1 MIAGE
6 EIRLFA
12 LRIIYRDNCLTDHL
26 ACLSLLYVVVIITVR
41 LLEPGHLEEDY
52 PITTVFENKRF
63 STFFEGCFLRGQ
75 VSSNGFKVFNGC
87 IDES

>member
-63 STFFEGCFLRGQ
+63 STFLRA
-75 VSSNGFKVFNGC
+75 VS
-87 IDES
+87 

>member
-1 MIAGE
+1 MSW
-6 EIRLFA
+6 RLQELISYDRRRRNSEGSFS
-12 LRIIYRDNCLTDHL
+12 
-26 ACLSLLYVVVIITVR
+26 LSIFTLYVVVIITVR

-63 STFFEGCFLRGQ
+63 STFFEGCFLRCQ

-87 IDES
+87 IDEP